1 MKALHLLACLT
12 FATTSAWAQTC
23 ITNQPLSQDEGQLVD
38 LENGTILDVKTNLL
52 WQKCTLGQ
60 TYLPDSNSCT
70 NDGATHFGTWQEALK
85 ATIDPTITTV
95 EGIPGFRLPNIKEL
109 TSIVNYQCVFPAID
123 TTFFPAT
130 ENEPYWTNTP
140 DATDTNGD
148 NNSDTSINSG
158 LIGLVIDFNNG
169 EEYIDEETD
178 RILIRLVKDYQ

>member
-1 MKALHLLACLT
+1 MKALHLIACLT
-12 FATTSAWAQTC
+12 FVTTSAWAQTC

-85 ATIDPTITTV
+85 ATEDPTITTV

-169 EEYIDEETD
+169 EEFINGEND